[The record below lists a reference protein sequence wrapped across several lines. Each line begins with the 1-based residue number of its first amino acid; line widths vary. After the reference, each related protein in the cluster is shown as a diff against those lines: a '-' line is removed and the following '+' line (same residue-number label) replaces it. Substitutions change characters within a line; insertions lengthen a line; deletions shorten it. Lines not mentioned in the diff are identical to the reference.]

1 AEPIVARRNGRNPF
15 PYKSAGKL
23 LRKPSPG
30 VFLSAKHYFNLP
42 DKPQFIV
49 SVFPVFVKHKKKE
62 PLRLPFHLLYF
73 MLWTT

>member
-1 AEPIVARRNGRNPF
+1 SLRGQGAEPIVARRNGRNPF

-42 DKPQFIV
+42 DKPQF
-49 SVFPVFVKHKKKE
+49 VFTFPN
-62 PLRLPFHLLYF
+62 LP
-73 MLWTT
+73 

>member
-1 AEPIVARRNGRNPF
+1 QGAEPIVARRNGRNPF

-42 DKPQFIV
+42 VKPQF
-49 SVFPVFVKHKKKE
+49 SSLTSPASREEAKKKLI
-62 PLRLPFHLLYF
+62 PS
-73 MLWTT
+73 

>member
-1 AEPIVARRNGRNPF
+1 EPIVARRNGRNPF

-42 DKPQFIV
+42 DKPQFVFYILYL
-49 SVFPVFVKHKKKE
+49 SVKKYKKSSIPYGTE
-62 PLRLPFHLLYF
+62 LKGR
-73 MLWTT
+73 